1 MGVKDFTPDE
11 ENQLYRELAD
21 LETRRNAY
29 SRQASEQMAGIVDRL
44 VRGAPYASPE
54 VAWSTAQAVRD
65 GMMSEEQALSALD
78 GAYRVELETDMA
90 EPEDTRSWF
99 KKATDQLHEGLK
111 SGVKWGTAGLEL
123 VPQLV
128 TNAMARG
135 YSALGG
141 AGEDE
146 LAKYYSKPQT
156 GFFDGFFA
164 STDFGSLLSGAE
176 SGSGYFIGEEAFKQ
190 QQEKVKEYRG
200 TIDDKGWTLGRGFG
214 LIFSQPGSRTY
225 NIASGLVDAAYQLAI
240 PSVPAPIAKAGV
252 KAADLAG
259 FRRVSGLGNFS
270 DPYVNLTKVD
280 RWLESNSGAT
290 VVNKIVDTTSISEA
304 KKMFPNADSDFWV
317 DIVDA
322 GTDVTKT
329 RVENVSAVKDMLREN
344 LGLTKGLTRLDQMRV
359 GKWDELRQGASFK
372 STRFERLFSI
382 VPGRELVVVG
392 GNARDATR
400 TINNAEGY
408 LKTLRVEQGVRDE
421 LLKDLS
427 VALKTGD
434 RAAVRGSYGK
444 LRDTIIDEVDKQARV
459 GGRSDKEFLER
470 LFGDYE
476 KQVDEFY
483 LYGLV
488 DETGT
493 PKDISNLNVDLADG
507 TAATN
512 ATLTGAVAQL
522 ATEAQK
528 FQLYLP
534 DPRNLRRAT
543 STYGRLFTRAAKD
556 PDVFGD
562 PKGWVSA
569 LDFIQNKTWRPLTL
583 MTGGYMFRNMLE
595 SVLRQSTTT
604 GIKAG
609 PRHPLEWVQAMMHRK
624 YVGDWEGDVWAT
636 SARQA
641 AIRADREYV
650 EATGAKMREAMDAS
664 FLEQKAYKSGYYSL
678 TKNVPNN
685 PDYITGVATEVR
697 LLAGD
702 EVARLL
708 AGGEVPD
715 TVLRMMLDGDMARP
729 EFRKYLRDLQSR
741 WKNRELVVDGN
752 KVRGNVRIMDADGK
766 VDIDNLK
773 AYIDSVDYRVKLKT
787 GGDQTLRDIIAN
799 AETYG
804 SFTTRKG
811 AQAQA
816 FRRSEVNLGTP
827 VDEFEPFDYTPEFL
841 EEIGLI
847 IREGQVQLPEFVK
860 FTKPLKS
867 QMVGGKSRASMW
879 DKTLNHFFGN
889 VFGKKEAFV
898 NRSPV
903 FRQFYYKKIDDIE
916 RAGLLSREAYE
927 EAYKNIVDAARRVPD
942 ETLRQVKALKP
953 QKNGM
958 YVWNAEEIS
967 AAKYQKLVRKAEA
980 DVARADRVVRK
991 NADGTMELLDDA
1003 WGAKYVGSGDL
1014 WDRIKKGRAAGAD
1027 DGLTASE
1034 ASIAAKAFAAEET
1047 KATFYNAAET
1057 NNFADIMRI
1066 AVPFGP
1072 AWGEAMKYYYKEFLR
1087 KPNRAKNLSVSV
1099 QGFRDMDPDA
1109 DGKGFIYTDP
1119 VTGEQV
1125 FNYPFAPDLAPIIGG
1140 LAGGVML
1147 QTLSRG
1153 GMAQFGIGAVAGA
1166 VTGEVLGRTAEE
1178 KLGDVAYGMT
1188 APAQSLSQSFQVLP
1202 GFGPVVQMAASQL
1215 LGNKP
1220 QYDDVLSIVA
1230 PFGAYESPTSSLIPS
1245 WAKKIT
1251 AAINAD
1257 PDNDRLFG
1265 DLYIDAYRALYATGE
1280 FDNTNPEEMQTLRE
1294 RAMSAAQTLLVLR
1307 GLGQFVGPTR
1317 PEPELYIPTK
1327 YEGEVSVGDVEMF
1340 VKNNIPSSILA
1351 AAFKKMQE
1359 DDYEGA
1365 VQNFL
1370 RTFGPDSMLYIP
1382 GLSQTKV
1389 KGLGATDLIGDW
1401 ERNNYDIT
1409 EKFPLV
1415 YGYFAPVGGEFELQ
1429 TYLRQIRSKK
1439 RTKITDPQELQQ
1451 DAEAV
1456 VGKALYMDAVRVAG
1470 KNLSQTDRDELRN
1483 YKMELER
1490 QLPGFATVP
1499 LNINEQQ
1506 QVMMQVIDAVGDADL
1521 DGNPVAEAARIYF
1534 QYRDQV
1540 VQEAVLRNDGVDT
1553 GELLSRNA
1561 NGDLRQYMRTVG
1573 ETLMRRY
1580 PEFERMYARV
1590 LFDEVD
1596 L

>member
-1 MGVKDFTPDE
+1 MGVKDFTPDQ

-21 LETRRNAY
+21 FETRRTAY
-29 SRQASEQMAGIVDRL
+29 SRQATQQMADIVDRL
-44 VRGAPYASPE
+44 VKGAPYASPD

-65 GMMSEEQALSALD
+65 GVMTEEQALSALD
-78 GAYRVELETDMA
+78 GAYRVELETDLA

-99 KKATDQLHEGLK
+99 KKATDQLHESFK
-111 SGVKWGTAGLEL
+111 SGVKWTVAGLEL
-123 VPQLV
+123 VPQMV
-128 TNAMARG
+128 TNLAARG
-135 YSALGG
+135 YSAAGG

-164 STDFGSLLSGAE
+164 STDLGAMLSGAE
-176 SGSGYFIGEEAFKQ
+176 SGSGYFIGEEAYKQ
-190 QQEKVKEYRG
+190 QQEAVKEYRG

-240 PSVPAPIAKAGV
+240 PSVPLAGQAAKLGTRT
-252 KAADLAG
+252 ADLAG
-259 FRRVSGLGNFS
+259 ARRLSGLGNFS
-270 DPYVNLTKVD
+270 DPYVDLTKVE
-280 RWLESNSGAT
+280 RWLDSNSGQA
-290 VVNKIVDTTSISEA
+290 VIDEIVRIENVGEA
-304 KKMFPNADSDFWV
+304 KMRFPKADSDFWV
-317 DIVDA
+317 DVVDA
-322 GTDVTKT
+322 T
-329 RVENVSAVKDMLREN
+329 EESAKDMLKQN
-344 LGLTKGLTRLDQMRV
+344 LGITRGLQRV
-359 GKWDELRQGASFK
+359 EDIKIGKWHDVRRGASFK
-372 STRFERLFSI
+372 SIGLERLFSA
-382 VPGRELVVVG
+382 VPNRELIVVG

-400 TINNAEGY
+400 TVNNAEAY
-408 LKTLRVEQGVRDE
+408 LKTLRVRPESRE
-421 LLKDLS
+421 PILKDLAT
-427 VALKTGD
+427 ALKSGD
-434 RAAVRGSYGK
+434 RAAVKGAYGK
-444 LRDTIIDEVDKQARV
+444 LRDVMIDQIDAQARV
-459 GGRSDKEFLER
+459 AGRSDKEFLQR

-476 KQVDEFY
+476 KQIDEFY

-488 DETGT
+488 DETGA
-493 PKDISNLNVDLADG
+493 PKDLGNLTVRLADG
-507 TAATN
+507 AVESN
-512 ATLTGAVAQL
+512 ATLRGATAQL

-528 FQLYLP
+528 FQLFLP

-543 STYGRLFTRAAKD
+543 STYGRLFTKAAEN

-562 PKGWVSA
+562 PKGWVAA

-595 SVLRQSTTT
+595 SVLRQTTTT

-609 PRHPLEWVQAMMHRK
+609 PRHPLEWIQAMLHRK

-636 SARQA
+636 SARKA
-641 AIRADREYV
+641 AIRADRDYV

-664 FLEQKAYKSGYYSL
+664 YLEQKAYKSGYYSL
-678 TKNVPNN
+678 AKKEAAN

-702 EVARLL
+702 QVARMM
-708 AGGEVPD
+708 AGG
-715 TVLRMMLDGDMARP
+715 VLPREMLEAMVDANGMARP
-729 EFRKYLRDLQSR
+729 EYRKYLRDLQSR
-741 WKNRELVVDGN
+741 WKNRELIVNG
-752 KVRGNVRIMDADGK
+752 KTVRGDVLIIDDAGK
-766 VDIDNLK
+766 VDVDNLN
-773 AYIDSVDYRVKLKT
+773 AYIESVDYRIRLKT
-787 GGDQTLRDIIAN
+787 GNDTALKEIIAN
-799 AETYG
+799 ADTYG

-816 FRRSEVNLGTP
+816 FRRSEVNTGTP
-827 VDEFEPFDYTPEFL
+827 IDDFEVYDYTPEFL

-847 IREGQVQLPEFVK
+847 LEEGVTELPDYVK

-867 QMVGGKSRASMW
+867 EMVGGKTRASMW
-879 DKTLNHFFGN
+879 DKTLNHFFGE
-889 VFGKKEAFV
+889 VFGKKEAVV

-903 FRQFYYKKIDDIE
+903 FRQFYYKKLNDIE
-916 RAGLLSREAYE
+916 RAGLLSREAYQ
-927 EAYKNIVDAARRVPD
+927 EAYKNIVEAARRVPD
-942 ETLRQVKALKP
+942 ETLRQLKALKP

-958 YVWNAEEIS
+958 YVWNTQEITAS
-967 AAKYQKLVRKAEA
+967 QYAKYLKKAEN
-980 DVARADRVVRK
+980 DVARANRVVRK

-1003 WGAKYVGSGDL
+1003 WGARYVGSSEL
-1014 WDRIKKGRAAGAD
+1014 WENIKKGRTAGAE

-1047 KATFYNAAET
+1047 KAAFYNAAET
-1057 NNFADIMRI
+1057 SNFADIMRI

-1072 AWGEAMKYYYKEFLR
+1072 AWGEAMKFYYKQFLT
-1087 KPNRAKNLSVSV
+1087 KPNRAKNLAVSV

-1140 LAGGVML
+1140 LAGGVL
-1147 QTLSRG
+1147 TQTLSRG
-1153 GMAQFGIGAVAGA
+1153 GMAQFGIGALAGA

-1202 GFGPVVQMAASQL
+1202 GFGPVVQMATSQL
-1215 LGNKP
+1215 LGGKP
-1220 QYDDVLSIVA
+1220 QFDDVLSIVA

-1251 AAINAD
+1251 AAISAD

-1265 DLYIDAYRALYATGE
+1265 DLYIDSYRALYATGE
-1280 FDNTNPEEMQTLRE
+1280 FDNTDPEQMQTLRE

-1317 PEPELYIPTK
+1317 PEPELYVPTK
-1327 YEGEVSVGDVEMF
+1327 YEGEVAVKDVEMF
-1340 VKNNIPSSILA
+1340 VQNNVPSSVLA

-1401 ERNNYDIT
+1401 ERNNFDVT
-1409 EKFPLV
+1409 EKYPLV

-1429 TYLRQIRSKK
+1429 TYLRQIRTKK
-1439 RTKITDPQELQQ
+1439 RAKITDPQELQQ

-1456 VGKALYMDAVRVAG
+1456 VGKALYMDAVRMAG
-1470 KNLSQTDRDELRN
+1470 KNLSEADRNELRN
-1483 YKMELER
+1483 YKMQLEKE
-1490 QLPGFATVP
+1490 LPGFATVP

-1506 QVMMQVIDAVGDADL
+1506 QILMQIMDAVDDADL

-1534 QYRDQV
+1534 QYRDQAI
-1540 VQEAVLRNDGVDT
+1540 QEAVLRNDGVDT
-1553 GELLSRNA
+1553 GELLNRKA
-1561 NGDLRQYMRTVG
+1561 NDDLRQYMRTVG
-1573 ETLMRRY
+1573 DTLMQRY